1 MPDIPNDIMD
11 RIDKLSESIPI
22 LSGFSKNL
30 IKTLQ
35 THPDKTKTLEG
46 KQLESAALVGIEIM
60 EELHKEFKE
69 KSAITTRFK
78 TLISALFSNP
88 TLRTTLISR
97 SIVPSKF
104 INMNGQELMSKEAAE
119 RHNAMQEK
127 EQAAGRSDAI
137 LEYKRKHAAKS
148 VMFECIVCIQ
158 LACNHAV

>member
-1 MPDIPNDIMD
+1 MPDIPNDVMD

-69 KSAITTRFK
+69 KKSP
-78 TLISALFSNP
+78 LN
-88 TLRTTLISR
+88 R
-97 SIVPSKF
+97 S
-104 INMNGQELMSKEAAE
+104 AAE
-119 RHNAMQEK
+119 HIRAPSCAPNCLGQTP
-127 EQAAGRSDAI
+127 AGIS
-137 LEYKRKHAAKS
+137 
-148 VMFECIVCIQ
+148 FT
-158 LACNHAV
+158 